1 MTSVHFVANIEG
13 NFGASLNDSWAT
25 GTAGWTEGD
34 GDEDTQFSDH
44 PLATGLLL
52 GATSSSGVD
61 EHKADDDAEDPV

>member
-44 PLATGLLL
+44 PLAAGLLL
-52 GATSSSGVD
+52 GASGVD
-61 EHKADDDAEDPV
+61 EHKADDDDEDPV

>member
-44 PLATGLLL
+44 PLAAGLLL
-52 GATSSSGVD
+52 GASGVD
-61 EHKADDDAEDPV
+61 EHKADDDTEDLV